1 MGLLFVILFI
11 LFYII
16 CLGVISLILG
26 ITSLIIAI
34 ILRKKKQLKTRLLAW
49 FLVPGIILGGFGAMF
64 FIENI
69 LYSVITDSDLGA
81 GDYASVNIN
90 DKYHLYWIDIP
101 NWEIG
106 PKESFNGKTF
116 HNIEEILT
124 INDTIAFTSQIN
136 GSSPDSTYCILT
148 QLIADKALTIDSAKS
163 TKVLWDKYVLKHK
176 YDRNKI
182 CTCDEYYWN
191 KRKYFFWGSIIFNI
205 LLIVFAIKK
214 YGKKLLFKNSETL

>member
-1 MGLLFVILFI
+1 MGLLSVILFI

-106 PKESFNGKTF
+106 PKESFNGNLK
-116 HNIEEILT
+116 
-124 INDTIAFTSQIN
+124 
-136 GSSPDSTYCILT
+136 
-148 QLIADKALTIDSAKS
+148 SA
-163 TKVLWDKYVLKHK
+163 
-176 YDRNKI
+176 
-182 CTCDEYYWN
+182 
-191 KRKYFFWGSIIFNI
+191 
-205 LLIVFAIKK
+205 A
-214 YGKKLLFKNSETL
+214 

>member
-1 MGLLFVILFI
+1 MGLLFVILF
-11 LFYII
+11 YIVCI
-16 CLGVISLILG
+16 GIIFLILG
-26 ITSLIIAI
+26 IINLIIAI

-49 FLVPGIILGGFGAMF
+49 FLVPGIIIGGFGAMF

-69 LYSVITDSDLGA
+69 LYSIITNSDIGV

-90 DKYHLYWIDIP
+90 DKYNLYWIDIP

-106 PKESFNGKTF
+106 PKESCDGKTF
-116 HNIEEILT
+116 HNIQEILT

-148 QLIADKALTIDSAKS
+148 QLISDNALAIDSAKS
-163 TKVLWDKYVLKHK
+163 TKVLWDKYALKHK

-191 KRKYFFWGSIIFNI
+191 KRKYFFWGSIILNI

-214 YGKKLLFKNSETL
+214 YGRKLLFKNSES